1 MSTNPTTPGVYIRE
15 ISTIPPS
22 VAPVSTAV
30 PGFAGYTEKGPLNT
44 PTRIS
49 SMLEF
54 EQIFGGAFTE
64 DFSVNSTTLAV
75 TPVSGLSEYRFYYHM
90 QLYFANGG
98 GPCWIVAADYYQSN
112 GLITASKMKDAIE
125 DFRPID
131 EVTLL
136 VAPEAGTS
144 TAAQATIY
152 SEMLNQ
158 SAELQDRFAILDAKS
173 TGVAATDASNFR
185 GISLTNLK
193 YGAAYYPTL
202 KSSLSY
208 KTNESLITLTGSATY
223 PAPYNTVSLIRS
235 GIGESFSVNILSTIF
250 AGSVASLP
258 VSTLVITVNGTP
270 VTLTSEV
277 DFDVTASTST
287 PFVYRSGADI
297 RTNIINA
304 IRSNATLA
312 GKVIVVDDYDSPV
325 DPLRFVITSIGAG
338 STLSVTGTNELA
350 TANVITSLATA
361 TDPEEVTYA
370 ANPVL
375 ANQLVQAVAGY
386 NVVVSPS
393 AIMAGV
399 YATTDRDR
407 GVWKAPANISLSN
420 IIQPTVLLN
429 DADQGGL
436 NVDPASGKSINVIRQ
451 FSGKGNVVWGA
462 RTLAGNDNEWRYVNV
477 RRLFNFAE
485 ESIKKATEVVVF
497 DPNDRNTWNRVR
509 TLISN
514 FLTNLWRDGGLVGA
528 TTEQAFFVR
537 VGLGETMTEDDILN
551 GRLVVSVGLAAS
563 RPAEF
568 IELRFSHQLQQS

>member
-64 DFSVNSTTLAV
+64 KFNVNSTTLAV
-75 TPVSGLSEYRFYYHM
+75 TPQTTFSEYNFYYHM

-98 GPCWIVAADYYQSN
+98 GPCWIVAADNYQSS
-112 GLITASKMKDAIE
+112 GLLTASKMKDAIE
-125 DFRPID
+125 DLRPID

-136 VAPEAGTS
+136 VAPELGTS
-144 TAAQATIY
+144 ASSPATTY
-152 SEMLNQ
+152 TEMLLQ
-158 SAELQDRFAILDAKS
+158 AAELQDRFAILDTKT
-173 TGVAATDASNFR
+173 TGVISTDASNFR

-202 KSSLSY
+202 TAGYVRKYDEFSVA
-208 KTNESLITLTGSATY
+208 ATALP
-223 PAPYNTVSLIRS
+223 PAIPAAYGRLDVVRR
-235 GIGESFSVNILSTIF
+235 GIGAVVSV
-250 AGSVASLP
+250 
-258 VSTLVITVNGTP
+258 LVP
-270 VTLTSEV
+270 AVTN
-277 DFDVTASTST
+277 ASTSLT
-287 PFVYRSGADI
+287 ITVDSVVEVFTAGVDFVIASQTNLQI
-297 RTNIINA
+297 RNNLFTAIQSRASLKSRIIIQN
-304 IRSNATLA
+304 
-312 GKVIVVDDYDSPV
+312 DYSAVPN
-325 DPLRFVITSIGAG
+325 PQLFVITAIGNG
-338 STLSVTGTNELA
+338 MVMTVTGTNDLSA
-350 TANVITSLATA
+350 A
-361 TDPEEVTYA
+361 VTILTGVTTPAIVVYA
-370 ANPVL
+370 PDPVL
-375 ANQLVQAVAGY
+375 YRSVEAAIAKTTIEL
-386 NVVVSPS
+386 SPS
-393 AIMAGV
+393 AAMAGI
-399 YATTDRDR
+399 YCTTDRDR
-407 GVWKAPANISLSN
+407 GVWKAPANVSLSN
-420 IIQPTVLLN
+420 VIQPTVLLN

-497 DPNDRNTWNRVR
+497 EPNDRNTWNRVR

-528 TTEQAFFVR
+528 TPEQAFFVR

-551 GRLVVSVGLAAS
+551 GRLVVAVGLAAS

>member
-30 PGFAGYTEKGPLNT
+30 PGIAGYTEKGPLNT

-54 EQIFGGAFTE
+54 EQIFGGAFLE
-64 DFSVNSTTLAV
+64 DFTVNGTTLAV
-75 TPVSGLSEYRFYYHM
+75 APAVLGLSEYKLYYHM

-98 GPCWIVAADYYQSN
+98 GPCWIVAADYYQSS

-144 TAAQATIY
+144 VAAQATIY
-152 SEMLNQ
+152 TEMLNQ
-158 SAELQDRFAILDAKS
+158 SAELQDRFAILDAKT
-173 TGVAATDASNFR
+173 TGVIATDASNFR
-185 GISLTNLK
+185 SISLTNLK

-208 KTNESLITLTGSATY
+208 QTSESLITLTGSATY
-223 PAPYNTVSLIRS
+223 PAPYNTASLIKSGIGNSMKVIIPASITTATNTTTLTVTVGVVTEVFTAVTDFAVTSQTVAYNALVQLIRS
-235 GIGESFSVNILSTIF
+235 R
-250 AGSVASLP
+250 
-258 VSTLVITVNGTP
+258 
-270 VTLTSEV
+270 TS
-277 DFDVTASTST
+277 
-287 PFVYRSGADI
+287 
-297 RTNIINA
+297 
-304 IRSNATLA
+304 LA
-312 GKVIVVDDYDSPV
+312 GKIIVADDYTTPTANAN
-325 DPLRFVITSIGAG
+325 LFVITAIGSG
-338 STLSVTGTNELA
+338 VTVSVTGAAVLSGQVSVLTTNPA
-350 TANVITSLATA
+350 
-361 TDPEEVTYA
+361 PVTYA
-370 ANPVL
+370 ANPIL
-375 ANQLVQAVAGY
+375 ANQMIQAVAGY
-386 NVVVSPS
+386 TVELSPS
-393 AIMAGV
+393 AVMAGV
-399 YATTDRDR
+399 YASTDRDR
-407 GVWKAPANISLSN
+407 GVWKAPANVSLSN
-420 IIQPTVLLN
+420 VIRPTVLLN

-485 ESIKKATEVVVF
+485 ESIKKATESIVF
-497 DPNDRNTWNRVR
+497 EPNNRNTWNRMR

-528 TTEQAFFVR
+528 TPEQAFFVR

-551 GRLVVSVGLAAS
+551 GRLIVVIGLAAS

-568 IELRFSHQLQQS
+568 IELRFSHMLQQS

>member
-1 MSTNPTTPGVYIRE
+1 MSTNPTTPGAYIRE

-64 DFSVNSTTLAV
+64 KFNVNSTTLAV
-75 TPVSGLSEYRFYYHM
+75 TPQTSFSEYNFYYHL

-98 GPCWIVAADYYQSN
+98 GPCWIVAADYYQTS
-112 GLITASKMKDAIE
+112 GLLTASKMKDAIE

-136 VAPEAGTS
+136 AAPELGTS
-144 TAAQATIY
+144 AAAPATTY
-152 SEMLNQ
+152 SEMLLQ
-158 SAELQDRFAILDAKS
+158 AAELQDRFAILDAKS
-173 TGVAATDASNFR
+173 TGVIATDASNFR
-185 GISLTNLK
+185 SISLTNLK

-202 KSSLSY
+202 TAGYVRKYDEFSVA
-208 KTNESLITLTGSATY
+208 ATALP
-223 PAPYNTVSLIRS
+223 PAIPAAYGRLDVVRR
-235 GIGESFSVNILSTIF
+235 GIGAVVSVLVPAVTNLSTSLTITVDSVVEVF
-250 AGSVASLP
+250 TAGVDFVIASQTNLQIRNNLFNAIQSRASLK
-258 VSTLVITVNGTP
+258 S
-270 VTLTSEV
+270 
-277 DFDVTASTST
+277 
-287 PFVYRSGADI
+287 R
-297 RTNIINA
+297 IIIQN
-304 IRSNATLA
+304 
-312 GKVIVVDDYDSPV
+312 DYSAVPNV
-325 DPLRFVITSIGAG
+325 QLFVITAIGNG
-338 STLSVTGTNELA
+338 MVMTVTGTNDLSAAVTVLTGVTTPAIVAYSPDPVMYRSVEAAIAKTTIEL
-350 TANVITSLATA
+350 
-361 TDPEEVTYA
+361 
-370 ANPVL
+370 
-375 ANQLVQAVAGY
+375 
-386 NVVVSPS
+386 SPS
-393 AIMAGV
+393 AAMAGI
-399 YATTDRDR
+399 YCTTDRDR

-420 IIQPTVLLN
+420 VIQPTVLLN

-509 TLISN
+509 ALISN

-528 TTEQAFFVR
+528 TPEQAFFVR

-551 GRLVVSVGLAAS
+551 GRLVVAVGLAAS

-568 IELRFSHQLQQS
+568 IELRFSHMLQQS

>member
-64 DFSVNSTTLAV
+64 DFSVNSTSLAV

-98 GPCWIVAADYYQSN
+98 GPCWISSAGDYDNSVPALVASEIVAA
-112 GLITASKMKDAIE
+112 LAA
-125 DFRPID
+125 FRPID

-158 SAELQDRFAILDAKS
+158 SAELQDRFAILDAKT
-173 TGVAATDASNFR
+173 TGVIATDASNFR
-185 GISLTNLK
+185 VISLTNLK
-193 YGAAYYPTL
+193 YGAAYYPTI

-235 GIGESFSVNILSTIF
+235 GIGDSMKVIIP
-250 AGSVASLP
+250 ASITTAINTT
-258 VSTLVITVNGTP
+258 TLTITVGI
-270 VTLTSEV
+270 VTEVFTAVTDFAVTSQTV
-277 DFDVTASTST
+277 A
-287 PFVYRSGADI
+287 Y
-297 RTNIINA
+297 NA
-304 IRSNATLA
+304 LVQLIRSRTSLA
-312 GKVIVVDDYDSPV
+312 GKIIVADDYTTPT
-325 DPLRFVITSIGAG
+325 PNANLFVITAVGTGVAV
-338 STLSVTGTNELA
+338 SVTGAGVLSAQVSLLTTNPA
-350 TANVITSLATA
+350 
-361 TDPEEVTYA
+361 PVTYTS
-370 ANPVL
+370 NPIL

-393 AIMAGV
+393 GVMAGI
-399 YATTDRDR
+399 YCITDRDR
-407 GVWKAPANISLSN
+407 GVWKAPANVSLSN

-528 TTEQAFFVR
+528 TPDQAFFVR

-551 GRLVVSVGLAAS
+551 GRLVVAVGLAAS